1 MVQLGNKNLNQ
12 KKKKIYINLLSFHPI
27 LYIALMFSYQPRIH
41 ARIYKF
47 VIRAKPSCT
56 VAQKSSAAFIK
67 W

>member
-1 MVQLGNKNLNQ
+1 
-12 KKKKIYINLLSFHPI
+12 
-27 LYIALMFSYQPRIH
+27 MFSYQPRIH

-56 VAQKSSAAFIK
+56 VAQKSSDAFIK